1 MLRIDNLTFAYQ
13 RKGRPVLDGFSLDI
27 GAGGVYGLLGRNG
40 AGKSTLLYLISGV
53 LTPSSGKV
61 MYRGVDTR
69 LRLPET
75 LSDIFIVPEE
85 FTLPRIPLRDYV
97 KANAPFYPRFSDD
110 DMRRHLEIFDM
121 DPDLNLGALSM
132 GQKKK
137 AFMSFALACNTSLM
151 LMDEPTN
158 GLDIPGKSAFRRF
171 IAQNMTDERTI
182 IISTHQV
189 RDIDRLLDHVV
200 IMDESS
206 VVLSRRIDEITLRL
220 CFELTDSRGL
230 IDQALYAQPSVGGM
244 SVVLPNTDG
253 RETELNLETLFELS
267 LSKPSLV
274 KEMFNPDNSDSHDRQ

>member
-137 AFMSFALACNTSLM
+137 AFMSIFLRCSSGRM
-151 LMDEPTN
+151 
-158 GLDIPGKSAFRRF
+158 
-171 IAQNMTDERTI
+171 
-182 IISTHQV
+182 
-189 RDIDRLLDHVV
+189 RLLVCPAVCLAH
-200 IMDESS
+200 
-206 VVLSRRIDEITLRL
+206 SRARIPCLRL
-220 CFELTDSRGL
+220 RLPLSDDRSPSCIRRWRC
-230 IDQALYAQPSVGGM
+230 QALP
-244 SVVLPNTDG
+244 
-253 RETELNLETLFELS
+253 
-267 LSKPSLV
+267 
-274 KEMFNPDNSDSHDRQ
+274 